1 VPKPSDF
8 WTEERINR
16 LEQALQRERS
26 NPQID
31 AFLARLTSAQD
42 IEQQRMLIT
51 NELVPVLRHVQ
62 AVQLWE
68 GKEIPTRLALRDIV
82 QDFLYREGVAENIP
96 TNEPDTPDEMVER
109 ERLAQLFGQGKPASE
124 IVIDD
129 RGPR

>member
-42 IEQQRMLIT
+42 IEQRRMLIT
-51 NELVPVLRHVQ
+51 NELLPVLRHVQ

-109 ERLAQLFGQGKPASE
+109 ERLVQLFGQGKPASE

>member
-1 VPKPSDF
+1 MPKPSDF

-16 LEQALQRERS
+16 LEQALQRER
-26 NPQID
+26 NNAQID

-42 IEQQRMLIT
+42 LEQRRLLIT
-51 NELVPVLRHVQ
+51 NELVPVLRHAQ

-82 QDFLYREGVAENIP
+82 QDFLFREGVTENLP
-96 TNEPDTPDEMVER
+96 TNEPDTPEEMVER
-109 ERLAQLFGQGKPASE
+109 ERLAQLFGQGKSASE

>member
-42 IEQQRMLIT
+42 IEQRRMLIT
-51 NELVPVLRHVQ
+51 NELLPVLRHVQ

-96 TNEPDTPDEMVER
+96 TNEPDTPEEMVER

>member
-8 WTEERINR
+8 WTEARINR
-16 LEQALQRERS
+16 LEQALRRERS
-26 NPQID
+26 NAQID

-42 IEQQRMLIT
+42 LEQRRTLIT
-51 NELVPVLRHVQ
+51 NELLPILRHVQ

-82 QDFLYREGVAENIP
+82 QDFLFREGVAENIP
-96 TNEPDTPDEMVER
+96 SNKPDTPEETVER
-109 ERLAQLFGQGKPASE
+109 KRLAQLFGQGKPASE